1 VGLTPNAERSIIFP
15 GAKATLIVLRA
26 IPNGAFRICLAL
38 PTGAALAQGSGCPGS
53 LRLQE
58 RVFVG
63 LICFIV
69 LAMVAYQFGLLVL
82 IWRR

>member
-15 GAKATLIVLRA
+15 GAKATLIA

-69 LAMVAYQFGLLVL
+69 LALVAYQFGLLVL